1 MLDRLWIQLAQ
12 VPETLS
18 SNSCRLLF
26 SISVPICTLKSLSL
40 SSLCNLCAWQSI
52 VRQLNGHC
60 VWACLYRR
68 DYVVMPPWNWSN
80 ETQIKIYSI
89 YFSTD
94 TKWHLRACGTSVFAI
109 TFHSLSVIPESTW
122 DFCLRWYVH
131 TVPVISGSDRDFCL
145 RWYVHTVPVITG
157 SDRDFCWRWY
167 VHTVSVLSG
176 SDSDFCLRWYVYTVS
191 VISGSDRDFCLRW
204 YVHTVSVISGS
215 DRDFCLCCHVSIL
228 CSRDGCFFHHAHT
241 LAVIPISHRD
251 FVFAITST
259 VFLSPAQPSG
269 QSKRGAF
276 FKELNSPRVNILWRQ
291 RCGFWLLFPSSS
303 SRLGA

>member
-109 TFHSLSVIPESTW
+109 T
-122 DFCLRWYVH
+122 
-131 TVPVISGSDRDFCL
+131 
-145 RWYVHTVPVITG
+145 
-157 SDRDFCWRWY
+157 
-167 VHTVSVLSG
+167 
-176 SDSDFCLRWYVYTVS
+176 
-191 VISGSDRDFCLRW
+191 
-204 YVHTVSVISGS
+204 
-215 DRDFCLCCHVSIL
+215 
-228 CSRDGCFFHHAHT
+228 
-241 LAVIPISHRD
+241 
-251 FVFAITST
+251 ST
-259 VFLSPAQPSG
+259 VFLWY
-269 QSKRGAF
+269 
-276 FKELNSPRVNILWRQ
+276 PRVPGTSAFADTCTLFLWYPAVTGTSAYADT
-291 RCGFWLLFPSSS
+291 CTLFLWYPAVTGTSVFAVTSAFCVVGTAAFSIMPTLLPWYLSATGTLFSPSRPQYFCHPPSLLGKVNVGRF
-303 SRLGA
+303 SRN